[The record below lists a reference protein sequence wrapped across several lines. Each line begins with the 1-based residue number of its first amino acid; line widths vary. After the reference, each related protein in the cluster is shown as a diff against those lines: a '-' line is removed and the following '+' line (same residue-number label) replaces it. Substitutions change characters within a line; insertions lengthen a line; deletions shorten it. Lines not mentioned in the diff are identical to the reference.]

1 MARLYG
7 TTVEA
12 LTGKTDADVNPDP
25 AAVAAILR
33 EDQDILEDQRERV
46 IPDKVITDIS
56 GQQRRL
62 HIVKRPLFDA
72 AGAPFQVLGVATD
85 ISERQ
90 QMEEQLRQANRKLT
104 YWVRNL
110 EQRNRDMLLLTE
122 MSDLLQSCQDLN
134 EAHQVVD
141 RFVREMFPHQSGGLY
156 TINPAHG
163 VLEVGVRWGDHA
175 PDELIFGPESCWAL
189 RSGQVHRVEHDH
201 TGPRCRHVT
210 PTGMLTGAFPYICIP
225 LQAQGKTLGVL
236 HIRHMP
242 VVSRYDY
249 ERLARLGVM
258 VARHLALALANLQ
271 LRAQLHDLSIRD
283 ALTGLYN
290 RRYLDEA
297 LERELLRATR
307 HQHPVGVVM
316 LDIDHFKLFND
327 TYGHDAGDV
336 LLRAL
341 GTFLQN
347 NIRGEDIACRYGGE
361 EFTLIL
367 PMASLRDTQARA
379 EDLRASVNHLQAM
392 HGDQWIGQVTISLG
406 AACFPE
412 HGTTGDA
419 LIRAADRA
427 LYQAK
432 MSGRNCV
439 VIAL

>member
-1 MARLYG
+1 
-7 TTVEA
+7 
-12 LTGKTDADVNPDP
+12 
-25 AAVAAILR
+25 
-33 EDQDILEDQRERV
+33 
-46 IPDKVITDIS
+46 
-56 GQQRRL
+56 
-62 HIVKRPLFDA
+62 
-72 AGAPFQVLGVATD
+72 
-85 ISERQ
+85 
-90 QMEEQLRQANRKLT
+90 
-104 YWVRNL
+104 
-110 EQRNRDMLLLTE
+110 
-122 MSDLLQSCQDLN
+122 
-134 EAHQVVD
+134 
-141 RFVREMFPHQSGGLY
+141 
-156 TINPAHG
+156 
-163 VLEVGVRWGDHA
+163 
-175 PDELIFGPESCWAL
+175 
-189 RSGQVHRVEHDH
+189 
-201 TGPRCRHVT
+201 
-210 PTGMLTGAFPYICIP
+210 MLTGAFPYICIP